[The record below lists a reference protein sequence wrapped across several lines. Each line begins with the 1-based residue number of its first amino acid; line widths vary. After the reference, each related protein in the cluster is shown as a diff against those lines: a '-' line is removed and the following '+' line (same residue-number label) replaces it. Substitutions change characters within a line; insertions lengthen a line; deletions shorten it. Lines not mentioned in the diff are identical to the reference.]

1 MKRYVKANDS
11 SQHYVIDIVA
21 TFEFREEK
29 VAAFTNYVVHTKK
42 RGSKFTL
49 TDDILNKMDIV
60 VGDVVNNIYQF
71 KNLEL
76 IESKTYQS
84 KKSEAWYVT
93 FKLANNSTVTFRFRY
108 AVHDTKHEFAMT
120 PDNGRMY
127 LRDFNVGGIQVK
139 SGYDAFLAYIVDNIY
154 KPLNEGDIECMQNI
168 ANHTKAYTDDTGML
182 NIEGE

>member
-1 MKRYVKANDS
+1 MVKANDS
-11 SQHYVIDIVA
+11 SQHYVINIVA

-29 VAAFTNYVVHTKK
+29 ATEFKGYIIHPKMRA
-42 RGSKFTL
+42 SKFTL
-49 TDDILNKMDIV
+49 TDDILNTMDIV
-60 VGDVVNNIYQF
+60 VGDVVDNIYQF

-76 IESKTYQS
+76 AENKTYQT
-84 KKSEAWYVT
+84 KKSEALDVT

-154 KPLNEGDIECMQNI
+154 KPLNEGNIECMQNI
-168 ANHTKAYTDDTGML
+168 ANRTKAYTDNSGML
-182 NIEGE
+182 HIEGE

>member
-29 VAAFTNYVVHTKK
+29 VAASTNYVVHTKK

-60 VGDVVNNIYQF
+60 VSDVVNNIYQF

-76 IESKTYQS
+76 IESKTYQR

-108 AVHDTKHEFAMT
+108 AVHDTNHEFAMT

-139 SGYDAFLAYIVDNIY
+139 SGYDAFLAYIVDYIY

>member
-1 MKRYVKANDS
+1 MKRYIKANDS

-29 VAAFTNYVVHTKK
+29 VAASTNYIVHTKK
-42 RGSKFTL
+42 RGAKFTL
-49 TDDILNKMDIV
+49 TDDILNQMDVI

-76 IESKTYQS
+76 VENKTYQS

-93 FKLANNSTVTFRFRY
+93 FKLANRDTVTFRFKY
-108 AVHDTKHEFAMT
+108 AVHDTKHELAMT
-120 PDNGRMY
+120 PENGRMHV
-127 LRDFNVGGIQVK
+127 RNFSIDGIDMNEDY
-139 SGYDAFLAYIVDNIY
+139 GTFIAYIVDNIY
-154 KPLNEGDIECMQNI
+154 KPLNEGNINCMQNI
-168 ANHTKAYTDDTGML
+168 AKHTRSYTDNSGTL

>member
-1 MKRYVKANDS
+1 MKRYIKADDS

-29 VAAFTNYVVHTKK
+29 VAASTNYIVHTKK
-42 RGSKFTL
+42 RGAKFTL
-49 TDDILNKMDIV
+49 TDDILNQMDVI

-76 IESKTYQS
+76 VENKTYQS

-93 FKLANNSTVTFRFRY
+93 FKLANCDTVTFRFRY
-108 AVHDTKHEFAMT
+108 AVHDTKHAFANT
-120 PDNGRMY
+120 PDNGKMY
-127 LRDFNVGGIQVK
+127 LRDFNIGGIDMNNDY
-139 SGYDAFLAYIVDNIY
+139 GAFIGYIVDNIY
-154 KPLNEGDIECMQNI
+154 KPLNEGNLLCMARI
-168 ANHTKAYTDDTGML
+168 AMRTKAYTDDTGTL